1 MLLLFVVVVVIVVDR
16 IEGAS
21 HINKR
26 NLLQLILPWL
36 HNIELVDVLVLP
48 LQDTLP
54 LQRTQYDTTQSG
66 LKGTGWGCHQASELV
81 LNNLLFLTIEHSLE
95 FSHEVQFVCLFVV
108 VVVYE

>member
-1 MLLLFVVVVVIVVDR
+1 MLLLLLLLLLLLFR

-21 HINKR
+21 LVNKR
-26 NLLQLILPWL
+26 SLLQLILPWL
-36 HNIELVDVLVLP
+36 SNIELVDVLVLP

-54 LQRTQYDTTQSG
+54 LQRTQSDTTQSG

-95 FSHEVQFVCLFVV
+95 FPHEVVCLFIFVF
-108 VVVYE
+108 VY